1 MPSKISET
9 IPAAIDREAFTV
21 AEFCR
26 SIGISRAFFY
36 KLPAEQRPGIIRL
49 GRRVLITR
57 EAAANWRELMAAAQ
71 LPLRAESASQDADG
85 GREPNSRCARPRP
98 SAQRRQP

>member
-1 MPSKISET
+1 MSPTKSENF
-9 IPAAIDREAFTV
+9 PASIDREAFTV

-36 KLPAEQRPGIIRL
+36 KLTAEQRPGIIRL

-57 EAAANWRELMAAAQ
+57 EAASEWRAVMAAA
-71 LPLRAESASQDADG
+71 PKRAEG
-85 GREPNSRCARPRP
+85 K
-98 SAQRRQP
+98 

>member
-1 MPSKISET
+1 MPQSATPKSPPVE
-9 IPAAIDREAFTV
+9 REAFTV

-36 KLPAEQRPGIIRL
+36 KLEPAKRPAVIRL

-57 EAAANWRELMAAAQ
+57 EATSEWRARMCATG
-71 LPLRAESASQDADG
+71 AESAA
-85 GREPNSRCARPRP
+85 
-98 SAQRRQP
+98 

>member
-1 MPSKISET
+1 MSQSATPQSHSVE
-9 IPAAIDREAFTV
+9 REAFTV

-36 KLPAEQRPGIIRL
+36 KLDPTKRPAVIRL

-57 EAAANWRELMAAAQ
+57 EATSEWRARMHAIAAERV
-71 LPLRAESASQDADG
+71 S
-85 GREPNSRCARPRP
+85 
-98 SAQRRQP
+98 